1 VVTATNTGGST
12 TATVTI
18 GVVAAVPTALTY
30 STNPAT
36 YTVGTAIAANTPS
49 NSGGAVVSYAVN
61 PTLPAGLSL
70 NTASGVISGTPT
82 TLTAAAGYV
91 VTATNTGGSTTATV
105 TIGVVAAAPTALTY
119 STNPATYTKGS
130 AITSNT
136 PTSLGGAVTGYAIS
150 PALPAG
156 LSFNTTTGVIAG
168 TPTALAGA
176 TGYLVT
182 ASNSGGSTTATVT
195 ITVSSAANSAP
206 TVGAI
211 TLPDGVKINTSV
223 TGTAT
228 FADADASDVHTATWD
243 WGDGTQSAGTVSEA
257 AKTVTGSHTYALT
270 NLYTVTLTVTD
281 AAAAS
286 GQNWFR
292 FANVYNPATGAG
304 YLSGSG
310 QVNSPAGAF
319 PSNPGLAGLITV
331 SQITVK
337 YGTDGTLG
345 ALSNKFNFTYTPG
358 SLSFNST
365 SVGWLVVSGTK
376 AWLKGEGWSNVSGV
390 SDMCYFLVSIIDSST
405 SADRVRVK
413 IWSKT
418 TGVVVYDSLKDGT
431 GASLSDDTPP
441 TQTSTSPLM
450 VMILH

>member
-1 VVTATNTGGST
+1 VAAAPTALTYAVNPATYAQGVAIANSTPSSSGGAVVSYAVSPALPAGLSLSTTTGVISGTPTTLTAAAGYTVTATNTGGST

-18 GVVAAVPTALTY
+18 AIVAV
-30 STNPAT
+30 
-36 YTVGTAIAANTPS
+36 
-49 NSGGAVVSYAVN
+49 
-61 PTLPAGLSL
+61 
-70 NTASGVISGTPT
+70 
-82 TLTAAAGYV
+82 
-91 VTATNTGGSTTATV
+91 
-105 TIGVVAAAPTALTY
+105 APTALTY
-119 STNPATYTKGS
+119 STNPATYTKGT

-156 LSFNTTTGVIAG
+156 LSFSTTTGVIAG

-182 ASNSGGSTTATVT
+182 ASNSGGTTTATVT
-195 ITVSSAANSAP
+195 ITVTSAANSAP
-206 TVGAI
+206 TVVAI
-211 TLPDGVKINTSV
+211 TLPDSVKINTSV

-286 GQNWFR
+286 AQNWFR
-292 FANVYNPATGAG
+292 FANVYNPTAVAG
-304 YLSGSG
+304 NTIGSG
-310 QVNSPAGAF
+310 QVTSPSGAF
-319 PSNPGLAGLITV
+319 TANPGLAGLLAISKMTA
-331 SQITVK
+331 K

-345 ALSNKFNFTYTPG
+345 ALTNGFNFTYGPG
-358 SLSFNST
+358 SLSFTST
-365 SVGWLVVSGTK
+365 SMKWLVVSGTK
-376 AWLKGEGWSNVSGV
+376 AWLRGEGTSNVSGV
-390 SDMCYFLVSIIDSST
+390 IDTCYFLVSLIDSSV
-405 SADRVRVK
+405 SADKVRVK
-413 IWSKT
+413 IWKT
-418 TGVVVYDSLKDGT
+418 NGVVVYDSLKDDQT
-431 GASLSDDTPP
+431 GASLPDDALP
-441 TQTSTSPLM
+441 TQMSTTGPST